1 YEWVVALNRVV
12 LRLLGVWPE
21 RQETTW
27 KASMTNIRVIVILNI
42 IVWSSAV
49 PALHSFIRIW
59 NDITSMIDNL
69 QYTLPLFISLMKFIL
84 MWQKKDALVPVL
96 KMVKTDWLKLK
107 TKEEKAV
114 MIKRAQIARAI
125 MMWGCFVMLLSFIFV
140 VILPSFGISIRYRTN
155 ITDPGKL
162 MPLQTY
168 YFYNVSNSPFYEI
181 TFLLQSFSLMAA
193 AAMYTGTDT
202 FMSLLIFH
210 VCGQLENL
218 KARIRNLN
226 KFDFANALSSS
237 VKDHI
242 RLIKFI
248 KIIDDTFHLM
258 LLGLLVYF
266 GILFALYGF
275 LFVTILTQGRNLSI
289 ARLIYILTSF
299 VNTFTHMCLYCIVG
313 EFLVIQCDG
322 IYQAVCQYKWYKLKP
337 EHAKNFL
344 NIMMETRRPLNLT
357 AGKLFPITIATL
369 CNLLKTSGGYISVLL
384 AHRN

>member
-1 YEWVVALNRVV
+1 
-12 LRLLGVWPE
+12 
-21 RQETTW
+21 
-27 KASMTNIRVIVILNI
+27 
-42 IVWSSAV
+42 
-49 PALHSFIRIW
+49 
-59 NDITSMIDNL
+59 
-69 QYTLPLFISLMKFIL
+69 
-84 MWQKKDALVPVL
+84 
-96 KMVKTDWLKLK
+96 MVKTDWLKLK

-218 KARIRNLN
+218 KARICNLN

-242 RLIKFI
+242 RLIKFCI
-248 KIIDDTFHLM
+248 HW
-258 LLGLLVYF
+258 LL
-266 GILFALYGF
+266 
-275 LFVTILTQGRNLSI
+275 
-289 ARLIYILTSF
+289 
-299 VNTFTHMCLYCIVG
+299 
-313 EFLVIQCDG
+313 
-322 IYQAVCQYKWYKLKP
+322 
-337 EHAKNFL
+337 
-344 NIMMETRRPLNLT
+344 
-357 AGKLFPITIATL
+357 
-369 CNLLKTSGGYISVLL
+369 
-384 AHRN
+384 